1 MTQDAERKYEMGQ
14 RHVATVMLVLLV
26 ILGSIERIYGIDRQ
40 SLWSDELYAVIASY
54 KTQYADVWKLMLGD
68 SHPPGYLSF
77 MYWTLPLTGYSD
89 FGIRL
94 HALVFGIAW
103 IPLVF
108 WLGRRWFSVNTGL
121 LAATVIASAYNAV
134 YYSQEARAYTM
145 LVAFNLLNLICFFEI
160 LFGEKILVS
169 EKRQRR
175 YVVGFIVANVAM
187 LYLHYTGFVFLS
199 AEILLYGLLWIMQ
212 KRRGSIREALIL
224 FGIPLLLY
232 APWLGEMYANLTDA
246 PRDWSVSKAPTLAET
261 YNTLQRLLGPDD
273 SHMEFHVTVIAL
285 AILCTVV
292 DHVKQGVSSRLAVK
306 YCLIFLMV
314 VPILAFYIESLI
326 ATPIFEKRYFLSAM
340 AIEAILV
347 GCVLHQLI
355 SLASRKWTN
364 MVVVIAIVF
373 YSIWT
378 INSNIAARL
387 YTLQDKDPVR
397 EAVAIV
403 RNDIGKNSLGS
414 NYTVLMTHDWFE
426 HYLKRAG
433 VSYDPDWEYR
443 HFYVPQQVS
452 AVLDYLAARPEIEYF
467 YYLSLREPNAQ
478 AALFAIKHEYKLLSK
493 TEVAIE
499 QGTIDVFKFSA
510 KDLADD
516 GQLNETGSN
525 PSNEIAK
532 IVALDAKDK
541 NPASYRILYTHDWV
555 LPYLRRN
562 GVKVDHES
570 GTGSYVINAQ
580 ADAIFSFVQQHPE
593 VDTLYYLALQEPN
606 AEGAMFMLQSRYLLA
621 NEKTVETSVGS
632 MNILKFDVKGVP
644 VDAPSLRLRRERS
657 KVNDIAELLAKQV
670 DQSSPET
677 YVVAMTHSWFEPYIE
692 QNGVHFDKNWSGH
705 ILYLAAEEERL
716 SLYLK
721 AHPGIK
727 HFYYVALLEPG
738 LQPLLDIL
746 KKQMS
751 LQCEK
756 TIAVAAGSVSLMQ
769 FDVSAPPNGADIT
782 VPDCGD

>member
-1 MTQDAERKYEMGQ
+1 MNTQDAERKYESGQ
-14 RHVATVMLVLLV
+14 RNIAAVMLVLLV

-54 KTQYADVWKLMLGD
+54 KPHYADVWRLMLGD
-68 SHPPGYLSF
+68 SHPPGYLTF

-121 LAATVIASAYNAV
+121 LAAAVIASAYNAV

-160 LFGEKILVS
+160 LFADNKL
-169 EKRQRR
+169 RR

-199 AEILLYGLLWIMQ
+199 AEILLYALLWVMRQ
-212 KRRGSIREALIL
+212 RRGSIREALIL

-232 APWLGEMYANLTDA
+232 TPWLGVMYANLTDA

-261 YNTLQRLLGPDD
+261 YNTMQRLLGPDD
-273 SHMEFHVTVIAL
+273 SHMKFHVAVMAL
-285 AILCTVV
+285 ALLCTVV
-292 DHVKQGVSSRLAVK
+292 DHVKHGVSNRLMVK
-306 YCLIFLMV
+306 YSLLFLIA

-340 AIEAILV
+340 AIETLLV

-355 SLASRKWTN
+355 SLAFRKWANT
-364 MVVVIAIVF
+364 VVVLAIVF
-373 YSIWT
+373 FSIWT
-378 INSNIAARL
+378 INANITARL
-387 YTLQDKDPVR
+387 YSLQDKDPVR
-397 EAVAIV
+397 EAVGVV
-403 RNDIGKNSLGS
+403 RYDVSSHSLDK

-426 HYLKRAG
+426 HYLKRSG
-433 VSYDPDWEYR
+433 LVYDQNWEYR
-443 HFYVPQQVS
+443 HFYVPQQVG
-452 AVLDYLAARPEIEYF
+452 AVLNYFAQHPELDYF

-478 AALFAIKHEYKLLSK
+478 AALFAIRHEYKLLSK

-499 QGTIDVFKFSA
+499 QGTIDIFKFSA
-510 KDLADD
+510 KELPDN
-516 GQLNETGSN
+516 GQLAETGSN

-532 IVALDAKDK
+532 IVAQDAREKD
-541 NPASYRILYTHDWV
+541 PASYRILYTHDWV

-562 GVKVDHES
+562 GVKTDHES

-580 ADAIFSFVQQHPE
+580 AGGIFSFVQHHPE

-606 AEGAMFMLQSRYLLA
+606 AEGAMFMLQSRYRLA
-621 NEKTVETSVGS
+621 DEKVVETSVGA
-632 MNILKFDVKGVP
+632 MNVLKFNVKEAP
-644 VDAPSLRLRRERS
+644 VDAPSLRLRREGSRANE
-657 KVNDIAELLAKQV
+657 VAELLARKIGQY
-670 DQSSPET
+670 SPET
-677 YVVAMTHSWFEPYIE
+677 YTVAMTHSWFEPYIE
-692 QNGVHFDKNWSGH
+692 QNGVRFDKNWDGR
-705 ILYLAAEEERL
+705 ILYLAAQEEGL

-738 LQPLLDIL
+738 MRPLLDAL
-746 KKQMS
+746 KRQMR

-756 TIAVAAGSVSLMQ
+756 TVDVAAGQVSLMQ
-769 FDVSAPPNGADIT
+769 FEVGGPPNDTGAT
-782 VPDCGD
+782 VPDCGE